1 MPKTTPSPSSLIYLH
16 CPFLSQWGD
25 MARAHM
31 FNLLLHSPG
40 KLEGRTRS
48 QTTEAAA
55 SQWSNSNMAAL
66 SQKGQGME
74 KGKKSEG
81 HFPCTGIFFP

>member
-1 MPKTTPSPSSLIYLH
+1 
-16 CPFLSQWGD
+16 
-25 MARAHM
+25 MAEAHM
-31 FNLLLHSPG
+31 LHLLLHSSG

-55 SQWSNSNMAAL
+55 SQWNNSNMDTL
-66 SQKGQGME
+66 SQKGKGVE

-81 HFPCTGIFFP
+81 NFPSTGIFSPRRGIQAQNLQAQLTQSCKFALYK

>member
-1 MPKTTPSPSSLIYLH
+1 
-16 CPFLSQWGD
+16 

-31 FNLLLHSPG
+31 LCLLFHSPG

-55 SQWSNSNMAAL
+55 SQWSNSNMDAL
-66 SQKGQGME
+66 SQKGGGME

-81 HFPCTGIFFP
+81 SFPCTGNFST